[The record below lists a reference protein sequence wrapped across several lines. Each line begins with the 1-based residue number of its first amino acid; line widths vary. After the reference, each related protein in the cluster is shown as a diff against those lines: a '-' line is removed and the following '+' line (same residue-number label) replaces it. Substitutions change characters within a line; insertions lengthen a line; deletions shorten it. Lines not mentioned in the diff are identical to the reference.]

1 MSCFLD
7 VVVNGITGD
16 CLSTSTGAFT
26 IDIDGTAPGYAFQW
40 ISPYTSVFAITGNS
54 VSFSGLSAGT
64 YTFQVTDSCSPINN
78 QSLPIN
84 VYISSGTCVSIFSKT
99 NTTCN
104 EGNGSISAIIQQF
117 YGNIFYE
124 LYEINDGL
132 QQTLSPPFDVLS
144 PLVTFTNLTPGTYY
158 VVADDGGGCTG
169 KTESCIIKSSTT
181 LNFGLYTQ
189 NTSDCGVNTGSI
201 YVTGLTGTP
210 PFIYGWSNGSST
222 SFITGLTSGDYSVT
236 IQDGSGCI
244 TSVGTTI
251 SSVPQ
256 VLITSLITTPPSCFS
271 ADGEVIVTLTG
282 GTPPYYF
289 SGTNGETSITFGSS
303 YTFTGLSS
311 GYFGVKVTDAGLCNN
326 STYTSL
332 FTPNSFSVVSVSTTN
347 SICNN
352 NGGSIDI
359 FLVGG
364 SGDYTYTLIDS
375 SGNTT
380 SVVVPNTNYSFSNL
394 SSGVYTLTISNNGSC
409 TYTQNYTINNT
420 ILFTLSATTT
430 GTTCDNSDGVVTLTI
445 SSGGTP
451 PFFYQINGQSVTTSL
466 LSYTFSGLS
475 SGNYI
480 ATVTDAFFCEQLV
493 NFFIPSSNNVFF
505 NLAGV
510 GPTLGQS
517 NGYVEAFITS
527 GEPPFTLNWTNTPSG
542 QTGTTITGLT
552 AGTYSL
558 SVIDDNGCEQSRDIT
573 IYGINQYSSYQLFNV
588 SNSDLEFNGV
598 VSKRGIKQY
607 LIDGFFD
614 LTSGDTGCLLEQA
627 VFQIEATLT
636 GTTLIESFFTGTT
649 LFDYPTDN
657 EMWEAIQNL
666 LLEFDGINSVEVDPL
681 NNTLIVETIPNP
693 PLGLID
699 ATLSISL
706 KIYYEINCVSCT

>member
-1 MSCFLD
+1 MSCELI
-7 VVVNGITGD
+7 VNVNGITGD
-16 CLSTSTGAFT
+16 CSNTSLGAFS
-26 IDIDGTAPGYAFQW
+26 IEIEGTAPGYAFQW
-40 ISPYTSVFAITGNS
+40 ISPYSSIIPVPSTSLTFN
-54 VSFSGLSAGT
+54 GLSAGT
-64 YTFQVTDSCSPINN
+64 YTFVVTDSCSPTNN
-78 QSLPIN
+78 QSPPIN

-104 EGNGSISAIIQQF
+104 EANGTISALLQQF
-117 YGNIFYE
+117 YGEIFYE
-124 LYEINDGL
+124 LYEINNGL
-132 QQTLSPPFDVLS
+132 QQTLSPPLDVLS
-144 PLVTFTNLTPGTYY
+144 PLVTFTNLAPGTYY

-189 NTSDCGVNTGSI
+189 NTSNCGVNTGSI

-210 PFIYGWSNGSST
+210 PFTYIWSNGSINSY
-222 SFITGLTSGDYSVT
+222 ITGLTPGDYSVT
-236 IQDGSGCI
+236 IQDGSGCS
-244 TSVGTTI
+244 TVVGTTI

-256 VLITSLITTPPSCFS
+256 VNITSLVTTPPSCFS
-271 ADGEVIVTLTG
+271 ADGEVTAIITG

-289 SGTNGETSITFGSS
+289 LGTNGETSITFASS

-311 GYFGVKVTDAGLCNN
+311 GYFGVTVTDAGLCSN
-326 STYTSL
+326 STYTTL
-332 FTPNSFSVVSVSTTN
+332 FTPNTFSVVSVSTTN

-364 SGDYTYTLIDS
+364 SGDYTYSLSDP

-394 SSGVYTLTISNNGSC
+394 ASGTYTLTISNNGSC
-409 TYTQNYTINNT
+409 TFSQSYTINNT
-420 ILFTLSATTT
+420 ILFTLTATAS
-430 GTTCDNSDGVVTLTI
+430 GTTCDNSDGAVTLTI
-445 SSGGTP
+445 TSGGTP
-451 PFFYQINGQSVTTSL
+451 PFFYQINGQSITTSL
-466 LSYTFSGLS
+466 LTYTFSGLS

-480 ATVTDAFFCEQLV
+480 ATVTDAFYCEQLV
-493 NFFIPSSNNVFF
+493 NFVVPSSNNVFF

-510 GPTLGQS
+510 NPNPSQS
-517 NGYVEAFITS
+517 DGYVEAFITS

-542 QTGTTITGLT
+542 QTGSTITGLT

-558 SVIDDNGCEQSRDIT
+558 EVTDNNGCVQSRDIT
-573 IYGINQYSSYQLFNV
+573 IYGISQFTSYELFNV
-588 SNSDLEFNGV
+588 SNTDLDFTGV
-598 VSKRGIKQY
+598 ISKRGIKQY

-627 VFQIEATLT
+627 VFQLEATLT
-636 GTTLIESFFTGTT
+636 GTTLTSSFYTGTT

-657 EMWEAIQNL
+657 EMWEALQEL
-666 LLEFDGINSVEVDPL
+666 LLEFNGINSVEVDPL

-699 ATLSISL
+699 ATLSVSL